1 MIFNM
6 VKGLEEKTL
15 DPYEVAVMQLRKA
28 VNVLGLDEEAF
39 EALKT
44 HERIIQVKI
53 PVRMDDGKIRVFI
66 GWRAQHNS
74 ALGPYKGGVRYH
86 PEASMGEVMALSMW
100 MTWKCSLLQLPFG
113 GGKGAVRVD
122 PRRLSPRELE
132 ELSRGYFAVLARFV
146 GEDLDI
152 PAPDVYTNPQT
163 MAWYVDEY
171 YKIAGANIFGV
182 VTSKPPLLGGLN
194 TRIIATG
201 LGVATVAR
209 EAAKRLLGGLEGK
222 SVAVQGFGNVGSYAA
237 YYLSMWGARVVAVS
251 DSSGGIYNSKGL
263 KIEDVMKVKGE
274 RGSVIHYQDAKKI
287 SNDELLTL
295 DVDILVPAALENVIT
310 ADNAPKIRAKMIV
323 EGANG
328 PTTPEADEIL
338 FKRGIFIV
346 PDILANAGGVTASWI
361 EWVNNRMGGW
371 LAEEDARRKLEDKMA
386 EAFNSFYSYLSRRSD
401 IDPRTAAQTMAVERV
416 YNAMK
421 LRGWI

>member
-1 MIFNM
+1 
-6 VKGLEEKTL
+6 LEEKTL
-15 DPYEVAVMQLRKA
+15 DPYEIAVMQLRKA
-28 VNVLGLDEEAF
+28 VNVLGLDEETF

-86 PEASMGEVMALSMW
+86 PETSMSEVMALSMW
-100 MTWKCSLLQLPFG
+100 MTWKCSLLQLPYG
-113 GGKGAVRVD
+113 GGKGGVRVD
-122 PRRLSPRELE
+122 PRRLSVREIE
-132 ELSRGYFAVLARFV
+132 ELSRRYFASIARFV
-146 GEDLDI
+146 GEDLDV
-152 PAPDVYTNPQT
+152 PAPDVYTNPQI
-163 MAWYVDEY
+163 MAWYIDEY
-171 YKIAGANIFGV
+171 YKITGQNILAV
-182 VTSKPPLLGGLN
+182 VTSKPPILGGIN

-209 EAAKRLLGGLEGK
+209 EASKKILGGIEGRT
-222 SVAVQGFGNVGSYAA
+222 VAVQGFGNVGSYAA
-237 YYLSMWGARVVAVS
+237 YFLSSWGARVIAVT
-251 DSSGGIYNSKGL
+251 DSQGGVYNPRGL
-263 KIEDVMKVKGE
+263 DVEALMKIKGE
-274 RGSVIHYQDAKKI
+274 KGSVIYYQDGKRI
-287 SNDELLTL
+287 SNEELLTM
-295 DVDILVPAALENVIT
+295 DADILVPAALENVIT
-310 ADNAPKIRAKMIV
+310 EENAPKIRAKMIV

-338 FKRGIFIV
+338 FKRGIFIA

-361 EWVNNRMGGW
+361 EWVNNRIGGW
-371 LAEEDARRKLEDKMA
+371 LTEEEAKKKLEDKMS
-386 EAFNSFYSYLSRRSD
+386 EAFNTFYSYLSRRSD
-401 IDPRTAAQTMAVERV
+401 IDPRTAAQALAVERV

>member
-1 MIFNM
+1 
-6 VKGLEEKTL
+6 LEEKTL
-15 DPYEVAVMQLRKA
+15 DPYEIAVMQLRKA
-28 VNVLGLDEEAF
+28 VNVLGLDEETF

-86 PEASMGEVMALSMW
+86 PETSMSEVMALSMW
-100 MTWKCSLLQLPFG
+100 MTWKCSLLQLPYG
-113 GGKGAVRVD
+113 GGKGGVRVD
-122 PRRLSPRELE
+122 PRRLSVREIE
-132 ELSRGYFAVLARFV
+132 ELSRRYFASIARFV
-146 GEDLDI
+146 GEDLDV
-152 PAPDVYTNPQT
+152 PAPDVYTNPQI
-163 MAWYVDEY
+163 MAWYIDEY
-171 YKIAGANIFGV
+171 YKITGQNILAV
-182 VTSKPPLLGGLN
+182 VTSKPPILGGIN

-209 EAAKRLLGGLEGK
+209 EASKKILGGIEGRT
-222 SVAVQGFGNVGSYAA
+222 VAVQGFGNVGSYAA
-237 YYLSMWGARVVAVS
+237 YFLSSWGARVIAVT
-251 DSSGGIYNSKGL
+251 DSQGGVYNPRGL
-263 KIEDVMKVKGE
+263 DVEALMKIKGE
-274 RGSVIHYQDAKKI
+274 KGSVIYYQDGKRI
-287 SNDELLTL
+287 SNEELLTM
-295 DVDILVPAALENVIT
+295 DADILVPAALENVIT
-310 ADNAPKIRAKMIV
+310 EENAPKIRAKVIV

-338 FKRGIFIV
+338 FKRGIFIA

-361 EWVNNRMGGW
+361 EWVNNRIGGW
-371 LAEEDARRKLEDKMA
+371 LTEEEAKKKLEDKMS
-386 EAFNSFYSYLSRRSD
+386 EAFNTFYSYLSRRSD
-401 IDPRTAAQTMAVERV
+401 IDPRTAAQALAVERV

>member
-1 MIFNM
+1 M

-53 PVRMDDGKIRVFI
+53 PVRMDDGKIKVLI

-86 PEASMGEVMALSMW
+86 PETSMSEVMALSMW

-132 ELSRGYFAVLARFV
+132 ELSKGYFAALARFV

-171 YKIAGANIFGV
+171 YKISGSNIFGV
-182 VTSKPPLLGGLN
+182 VTGKPPLLGGLN

-201 LGVATVAR
+201 LGVAAVTK

-251 DSSGGIYNSKGL
+251 DSSGGIYNPGGL
-263 KIEDVMKVKGE
+263 RIEDVMKVKSE

-287 SNDELLTL
+287 SNDELLTS

-346 PDILANAGGVTASWI
+346 PDILASAGGVTTSWI
-361 EWVNNRMGGW
+361 EWVNNKMGGW
-371 LAEEDARRKLEDKMA
+371 LTEEDARRKLEDK
-386 EAFNSFYSYLSRRSD
+386 NGRGLQLLLQLS
-401 IDPRTAAQTMAVERV
+401 
-416 YNAMK
+416 
-421 LRGWI
+421 

>member
-1 MIFNM
+1 L
-6 VKGLEEKTL
+6 VRGLEEKTL
-15 DPYEVAVMQLRKA
+15 DPYEIAVMQLRKA
-28 VNVLGLDEEAF
+28 VNVLGLDEETF

-86 PEASMGEVMALSMW
+86 PETSMSEVMALSMW
-100 MTWKCSLLQLPFG
+100 MTWKCSLLQLPYG
-113 GGKGAVRVD
+113 GGKGGVRVD
-122 PRRLSPRELE
+122 PRRLSVREIE
-132 ELSRGYFAVLARFV
+132 ELSRRYFASIARFV
-146 GEDLDI
+146 GEDLDV
-152 PAPDVYTNPQT
+152 PAPDVYTNPQI
-163 MAWYVDEY
+163 MAWYIDEY
-171 YKIAGANIFGV
+171 YKITGQNILAV
-182 VTSKPPLLGGLN
+182 VTSKPPILGGIN

-209 EAAKRLLGGLEGK
+209 EASKKILGGIEGRT
-222 SVAVQGFGNVGSYAA
+222 VAVQGFGNVGSYAA
-237 YYLSMWGARVVAVS
+237 YFLSSWGARVNAVT
-251 DSSGGIYNSKGL
+251 DSQGGVYNPRGL
-263 KIEDVMKVKGE
+263 DVEALMKIKGE
-274 RGSVIHYQDAKKI
+274 KGSVIYYQDGKRI
-287 SNDELLTL
+287 SNEELLTM
-295 DVDILVPAALENVIT
+295 DADILVPAALENVIT
-310 ADNAPKIRAKMIV
+310 EENAPKIRAKMIV

-338 FKRGIFIV
+338 FKRGIFIA

-361 EWVNNRMGGW
+361 EWVNNRIGGW
-371 LAEEDARRKLEDKMA
+371 LTEEEAKKKLEDKMS
-386 EAFNSFYSYLSRRSD
+386 EAFNTFYSYLSRRSD
-401 IDPRTAAQTMAVERV
+401 IDPRTAAQALAVERV

>member
-1 MIFNM
+1 M
-6 VKGLEEKTL
+6 EEKTL
-15 DPYEVAVMQLRKA
+15 DPYEIAVMQLRKA
-28 VNVLGLDEEAF
+28 VNVLGLDEETF

-86 PEASMGEVMALSMW
+86 PETSMSEVMALSMW
-100 MTWKCSLLQLPFG
+100 MTWKCSLLQLPYG
-113 GGKGAVRVD
+113 GGKGGVRVD
-122 PRRLSPRELE
+122 PRRLSVREIE
-132 ELSRGYFAVLARFV
+132 ELSRRYFASIARFV
-146 GEDLDI
+146 GEDLDV
-152 PAPDVYTNPQT
+152 PAPDVYTNPQI
-163 MAWYVDEY
+163 MAWYIDEY
-171 YKIAGANIFGV
+171 YKITGQNILAV
-182 VTSKPPLLGGLN
+182 VTSKPPILGGIN

-209 EAAKRLLGGLEGK
+209 EASKKILGGIEGRT
-222 SVAVQGFGNVGSYAA
+222 VAVQGFGNVGSYAA
-237 YYLSMWGARVVAVS
+237 YFLSSWGARVIAVT
-251 DSSGGIYNSKGL
+251 DSQGGVYNPRGL
-263 KIEDVMKVKGE
+263 DVEALMKIKGE
-274 RGSVIHYQDAKKI
+274 KGSVIYYQDGKRI
-287 SNDELLTL
+287 SNEELLTM
-295 DVDILVPAALENVIT
+295 DADILVPAALENVIT
-310 ADNAPKIRAKMIV
+310 EENAPKIRAKVIV

-338 FKRGIFIV
+338 FKRGIFIA

-361 EWVNNRMGGW
+361 EWVNNRIGGW
-371 LAEEDARRKLEDKMA
+371 LTEEEAKKKLEDKMS
-386 EAFNSFYSYLSRRSD
+386 EAFNTFYSYLSRRSD
-401 IDPRTAAQTMAVERV
+401 IDPRTAAQALAVERV

>member
-1 MIFNM
+1 L
-6 VKGLEEKTL
+6 VRGLEEKTL
-15 DPYEVAVMQLRKA
+15 DPYEIAVMQLRKA
-28 VNVLGLDEEAF
+28 VNVLGLDEETF

-86 PEASMGEVMALSMW
+86 PETSMSEVMALSMW
-100 MTWKCSLLQLPFG
+100 MTWKCSLLQLPYG
-113 GGKGAVRVD
+113 GGKGGVRVD
-122 PRRLSPRELE
+122 PRRLSVREIE
-132 ELSRGYFAVLARFV
+132 ELSRRYFASIARFV
-146 GEDLDI
+146 GEDLDV
-152 PAPDVYTNPQT
+152 PAPDVYTNPQI
-163 MAWYVDEY
+163 MAWYIDEY
-171 YKIAGANIFGV
+171 YKITGQNILAV
-182 VTSKPPLLGGLN
+182 VTSKPPILGGIN

-209 EAAKRLLGGLEGK
+209 EASKKILGGIEGRT
-222 SVAVQGFGNVGSYAA
+222 VAVQGFGNVGSYAA
-237 YYLSMWGARVVAVS
+237 YFLSSWGARVIAVT
-251 DSSGGIYNSKGL
+251 DSQGGVYNPRGL
-263 KIEDVMKVKGE
+263 DVEALMKIKGE
-274 RGSVIHYQDAKKI
+274 KGSVIYYQDGKRI
-287 SNDELLTL
+287 SNEELLTM
-295 DVDILVPAALENVIT
+295 DADILVPAALENVIT
-310 ADNAPKIRAKMIV
+310 EENAPKIRAKMIV

-338 FKRGIFIV
+338 FKRGIFIA

-361 EWVNNRMGGW
+361 EWVNNRIGGW
-371 LAEEDARRKLEDKMA
+371 LTEEEAKKKLEDKMS
-386 EAFNSFYSYLSRRSD
+386 EAFNTFYSYLSRRSD
-401 IDPRTAAQTMAVERV
+401 IDPRTAAQALAVERV

>member
-1 MIFNM
+1 
-6 VKGLEEKTL
+6 LEEKTL
-15 DPYEVAVMQLRKA
+15 DPYEIAVMQLRKA
-28 VNVLGLDEEAF
+28 VNVLGLDEETF

-86 PEASMGEVMALSMW
+86 PETSMSEVMALSMW
-100 MTWKCSLLQLPFG
+100 MTWKCSLLQLPYG
-113 GGKGAVRVD
+113 GGKGGVRVD
-122 PRRLSPRELE
+122 PRRLSVREIE
-132 ELSRGYFAVLARFV
+132 ELSRRYFASIARFV
-146 GEDLDI
+146 GEDLDV
-152 PAPDVYTNPQT
+152 PAPDVYTNPQI
-163 MAWYVDEY
+163 MAWHIDEY
-171 YKIAGANIFGV
+171 YKITGQNILAV
-182 VTSKPPLLGGLN
+182 VTSKPPILGGIN

-209 EAAKRLLGGLEGK
+209 EASKKILGGIEGRT
-222 SVAVQGFGNVGSYAA
+222 VAVQGFGNVGSYAA
-237 YYLSMWGARVVAVS
+237 YFLSSWGARVIAVT
-251 DSSGGIYNSKGL
+251 DSQGGVYNPRGL
-263 KIEDVMKVKGE
+263 DVEALMKIKGE
-274 RGSVIHYQDAKKI
+274 KGSVIYYQDGKRI
-287 SNDELLTL
+287 SNEELLTM
-295 DVDILVPAALENVIT
+295 DADILVPAALENVIT
-310 ADNAPKIRAKMIV
+310 EENAPKIRAKVIV

-338 FKRGIFIV
+338 FKRGIFIA

-361 EWVNNRMGGW
+361 EWVNNRIGGW
-371 LAEEDARRKLEDKMA
+371 LTEEEAKKKLEDKMS
-386 EAFNSFYSYLSRRSD
+386 EAFNTFYSYLSRRSD
-401 IDPRTAAQTMAVERV
+401 IDPRTAAQALAVERV

>member
-1 MIFNM
+1 M
-6 VKGLEEKTL
+6 EEKTL
-15 DPYEVAVMQLRKA
+15 DPYEIAVMQLRKA
-28 VNVLGLDEEAF
+28 VNVLGLDEETF

-86 PEASMGEVMALSMW
+86 PETSMSEVMALSMW
-100 MTWKCSLLQLPFG
+100 MTWKCSLLQLPYG
-113 GGKGAVRVD
+113 GGKGGVRVD
-122 PRRLSPRELE
+122 PRRLSVREIE
-132 ELSRGYFAVLARFV
+132 ELSRRYFASIARFV
-146 GEDLDI
+146 GEDLDV
-152 PAPDVYTNPQT
+152 PAPDVYTNPQI
-163 MAWYVDEY
+163 MAWYIDEY
-171 YKIAGANIFGV
+171 YKITGQNILAV
-182 VTSKPPLLGGLN
+182 VTSKPPILGGIN

-209 EAAKRLLGGLEGK
+209 EASKKILGGIEGK
-222 SVAVQGFGNVGSYAA
+222 TVAVQGFGNVGFYAA
-237 YYLSMWGARVVAVS
+237 YFLSSWGARVIAVT
-251 DSSGGIYNSKGL
+251 DSQGGVYNPRGL
-263 KIEDVMKVKGE
+263 DVEALMKIKGE
-274 RGSVIHYQDAKKI
+274 KGSVIYYQDGKRI
-287 SNDELLTL
+287 SNEELLTM
-295 DVDILVPAALENVIT
+295 DADILVPAALENVIT
-310 ADNAPKIRAKMIV
+310 EENAPKIRAKVIV

-338 FKRGIFIV
+338 FKRGIFIA

-361 EWVNNRMGGW
+361 EWVNNRIGGW
-371 LAEEDARRKLEDKMA
+371 LTEEEAKKKLEDKMS
-386 EAFNSFYSYLSRRSD
+386 EAFNTFYGYLSRRSD
-401 IDPRTAAQTMAVERV
+401 IDPRTAAQALAVERV

>member
-1 MIFNM
+1 M
-6 VKGLEEKTL
+6 
-15 DPYEVAVMQLRKA
+15 DPYEIAVMQLRKA

-53 PVRMDDGKIRVFI
+53 PVRMDDGRIRVFI

-86 PEASMGEVMALSMW
+86 PETSMSEVMALSMW
-100 MTWKCSLLQLPFG
+100 MTWKCSLLQLPYG
-113 GGKGAVRVD
+113 GGKGGVRVD
-122 PRRLSPRELE
+122 PRRLSAREIE
-132 ELSRGYFAVLARFV
+132 ELSRRYFASIARFV

-152 PAPDVYTNPQT
+152 PAPDVYTNPQI
-163 MAWYVDEY
+163 MAWYIDEY
-171 YKIAGANIFGV
+171 YKITGQNILAV
-182 VTSKPPLLGGLN
+182 VTSKPQLLGGIN

-209 EAAKRLLGGLEGK
+209 EAAKKILGGIEGRT
-222 SVAVQGFGNVGSYAA
+222 VAVQGFGNVGSYAA
-237 YYLSMWGARVVAVS
+237 YFLSSWGARVIAVS
-251 DSSGGIYNSKGL
+251 DSQGGIYNPRGL
-263 KIEDVMKVKGE
+263 DVEAIMKIKGE
-274 RGSVIHYQDAKKI
+274 KGSVIYYQDGKKI
-287 SNDELLTL
+287 SNEELLTM

-310 ADNAPKIRAKMIV
+310 EENAPKIRAKMIV

-338 FKRGIFIV
+338 HKRGIFIV

-371 LAEEDARRKLEDKMA
+371 LTEEEARKKLEDKMS
-386 EAFNSFYSYLSRRSD
+386 EAFNTFYSYLSRRSD
-401 IDPRTAAQTMAVERV
+401 IDPRTAAQALAVERV

>member
-1 MIFNM
+1 MN
-6 VKGLEEKTL
+6 EKVL
-15 DPYEVAVMQLRKA
+15 DPYDIAVMQLRKA
-28 VNVLGLDEEAF
+28 VNVLGLDEEVF

-44 HERIIQVKI
+44 HERVIQVKI

-74 ALGPYKGGVRYH
+74 ALGPYKGGIRYH
-86 PEASMGEVMALSMW
+86 PETSMSEVMALSMW

-113 GGKGAVRVD
+113 GGKGGVRVD
-122 PRRLSPRELE
+122 PRRLSLREIE
-132 ELSRGYFAVLARFV
+132 ELSRKYFASLARFV

-152 PAPDVYTNPQT
+152 PAPDVYTNPQI

-171 YKIAGANIFGV
+171 YRIAGANIFGV
-182 VTSKPPLLGGLN
+182 VTSKPPALGGLN

-209 EAAKRLLGGLEGK
+209 EAAKRILGGLEGRT
-222 SVAVQGFGNVGSYAA
+222 VAVQGFGNVGSYAA
-237 YYLSMWGARVVAVS
+237 YYLSMWGARVIAVS
-251 DSSGGIYNSKGL
+251 DSSGGIYNPRGL
-263 KIEDVMKVKGE
+263 KIEEVMKVKSEKGN
-274 RGSVIHYQDAKKI
+274 VTQYQDSKKI

-295 DVDILVPAALENVIT
+295 DVDILVPAAIENVIT

-338 FKRGIFIV
+338 FKRGIFIA

-371 LAEEDARRKLEDKMA
+371 LTEEDARRKLEDKMA
-386 EAFNSFYSYLSRRSD
+386 EAFNSFYNYLNRRSN
-401 IDPRTAAQTMAVERV
+401 IDPRTAAQAIAVERV

>member
-1 MIFNM
+1 L
-6 VKGLEEKTL
+6 VRGLEEKTL
-15 DPYEVAVMQLRKA
+15 DPYEIAVMQLRKA
-28 VNVLGLDEEAF
+28 VNVLGLDEETF

-86 PEASMGEVMALSMW
+86 PETSMSEVKALSMW
-100 MTWKCSLLQLPFG
+100 MTWKCSLLQLPYG
-113 GGKGAVRVD
+113 GGKGSVRVD
-122 PRRLSPRELE
+122 PRRLSVREIE
-132 ELSRGYFAVLARFV
+132 ELSRRYFASIARFV
-146 GEDLDI
+146 GEDLDV
-152 PAPDVYTNPQT
+152 PAPDVYTNPQI
-163 MAWYVDEY
+163 MAWYIDEY
-171 YKIAGANIFGV
+171 YKITGQNILAV
-182 VTSKPPLLGGLN
+182 VTSKPPILGGIN

-209 EAAKRLLGGLEGK
+209 EASKKILGGIEGRT
-222 SVAVQGFGNVGSYAA
+222 VAVQGFGNVGSYAA
-237 YYLSMWGARVVAVS
+237 YFLSSWGARVIAVT
-251 DSSGGIYNSKGL
+251 DSQGGVYNPRGL
-263 KIEDVMKVKGE
+263 DVEALMKIKGE
-274 RGSVIHYQDAKKI
+274 KGSVIYYQDGKRI
-287 SNDELLTL
+287 SNEELLTM
-295 DVDILVPAALENVIT
+295 DADILVPAALENVIT
-310 ADNAPKIRAKMIV
+310 EENAPKIRAKMIV

-338 FKRGIFIV
+338 FKRGIFIA

-361 EWVNNRMGGW
+361 EWVNNRIGGW
-371 LAEEDARRKLEDKMA
+371 LTEEEAKKKLEDKMS
-386 EAFNSFYSYLSRRSD
+386 EAFNTFYSYLSRRSD
-401 IDPRTAAQTMAVERV
+401 IDPRTAAQALAVERV

>member
-1 MIFNM
+1 
-6 VKGLEEKTL
+6 VRGLEEKTL
-15 DPYEVAVMQLRKA
+15 DPYEIAVMQLRKA
-28 VNVLGLDEEAF
+28 VNVLGLDEETF

-86 PEASMGEVMALSMW
+86 PETSMSEVMALSMW
-100 MTWKCSLLQLPFG
+100 MTWKCSLLQLPYG
-113 GGKGAVRVD
+113 GGKGGVRVD
-122 PRRLSPRELE
+122 PRRLSVREIE
-132 ELSRGYFAVLARFV
+132 ELSRRYFASIARFV
-146 GEDLDI
+146 GEDLDV
-152 PAPDVYTNPQT
+152 PAPDVYTNPQI
-163 MAWYVDEY
+163 MAWYIDEY
-171 YKIAGANIFGV
+171 YKITGHNILAV
-182 VTSKPPLLGGLN
+182 VTSKPPILGGIN

-209 EAAKRLLGGLEGK
+209 EASKKILGGIEGRT
-222 SVAVQGFGNVGSYAA
+222 VAVQGFGNVGSYAA
-237 YYLSMWGARVVAVS
+237 YFLSSWGARVIAVT
-251 DSSGGIYNSKGL
+251 DSQGGVYNPRGL
-263 KIEDVMKVKGE
+263 DVEALMKIKGE
-274 RGSVIHYQDAKKI
+274 KGSVIYYQDGKRI
-287 SNDELLTL
+287 SNEELLTM
-295 DVDILVPAALENVIT
+295 DADILVPAALENVIT
-310 ADNAPKIRAKMIV
+310 EENAPKIRAKVIV

-338 FKRGIFIV
+338 FKRGIFIA

-361 EWVNNRMGGW
+361 EWVNNRIGGW
-371 LAEEDARRKLEDKMA
+371 LTEEEAKKKLEDKMS
-386 EAFNSFYSYLSRRSD
+386 EAFNTFYSYLSRRSD
-401 IDPRTAAQTMAVERV
+401 IDPRTAAQALAVERV

>member
-122 PRRLSPRELE
+122 PRRLSPREIE
-132 ELSRGYFAVLARFV
+132 ELSRRYFASLARFV

-152 PAPDVYTNPQT
+152 PAPDVYTNPQI

-171 YKIAGANIFGV
+171 YRIVGANIFGV
-182 VTSKPPLLGGLN
+182 VTSKPPALGGLN

-209 EAAKRLLGGLEGK
+209 EAARHILGGLEGR

-237 YYLSMWGARVVAVS
+237 YYLSTWGARVIAVS
-251 DSSGGIYNSKGL
+251 DSSGGIYNPRGL
-263 KIEDVMKVKGE
+263 RIEEVMKVKSE
-274 RGSVIHYQDAKKI
+274 KGSVIHYQDSKKI

-338 FKRGIFIV
+338 FKRGVFVV

-371 LAEEDARRKLEDKMA
+371 LTEEDARSKLENKMA
-386 EAFNSFYSYLSRRSD
+386 EAFNSFYSYLNRRSD
-401 IDPRTAAQTMAVERV
+401 IDPRTAAQAMAVERV

-421 LRGWI
+421 LRGWV

>member
-1 MIFNM
+1 M

-53 PVRMDDGKIRVFI
+53 PVRMDDGKIKVLI

-86 PEASMGEVMALSMW
+86 PETSMSEVMALSMW

-132 ELSRGYFAVLARFV
+132 ELSKGYFAALARFV

-171 YKIAGANIFGV
+171 YKISGSNIFGV
-182 VTSKPPLLGGLN
+182 VTGKPPLLGGLN

-201 LGVATVAR
+201 LGVAAVTK

-251 DSSGGIYNSKGL
+251 DSSGGIYNPGGL
-263 KIEDVMKVKGE
+263 RIEDVMKVKSE

-287 SNDELLTL
+287 SNDELLTS

-346 PDILANAGGVTASWI
+346 PDILASAGGVTTSWI
-361 EWVNNRMGGW
+361 EWVNNKMGGW
-371 LAEEDARRKLEDKMA
+371 LTEEDARRKLEDKMA
-386 EAFNSFYSYLSRRSD
+386 EAFNSFYSYLNRRSD
-401 IDPRTAAQTMAVERV
+401 IDPRTAAQAMAVERV

>member
-1 MIFNM
+1 MR
-6 VKGLEEKTL
+6 GLEEKTL
-15 DPYEVAVMQLRKA
+15 DPYEIAVMQLRKA
-28 VNVLGLDEEAF
+28 VNVLGLDEETF

-86 PEASMGEVMALSMW
+86 PETSMSEVMALSMW
-100 MTWKCSLLQLPFG
+100 MTWKCSLLQLPYG
-113 GGKGAVRVD
+113 GGKGGVRVD
-122 PRRLSPRELE
+122 PRRLSVREIE
-132 ELSRGYFAVLARFV
+132 ELSRRYFASIARFV
-146 GEDLDI
+146 GEDLDV
-152 PAPDVYTNPQT
+152 PAPDVYTNPQI
-163 MAWYVDEY
+163 MAWYIDEY
-171 YKIAGANIFGV
+171 YKITGHNILAV
-182 VTSKPPLLGGLN
+182 VTSKPPILGGIN

-209 EAAKRLLGGLEGK
+209 EASKKILGGIEGRT
-222 SVAVQGFGNVGSYAA
+222 VAVQGFGNVGSYAA
-237 YYLSMWGARVVAVS
+237 YFLSSWGARVIAVT
-251 DSSGGIYNSKGL
+251 DSQGGVYNPRGL
-263 KIEDVMKVKGE
+263 DVEALMKIKGE
-274 RGSVIHYQDAKKI
+274 KGSVIYYQDGKRI
-287 SNDELLTL
+287 SNEELLTM
-295 DVDILVPAALENVIT
+295 DADILVPAALENVIT
-310 ADNAPKIRAKMIV
+310 EENAPKIRAKVIV

-338 FKRGIFIV
+338 FKRGIFIA

-361 EWVNNRMGGW
+361 EWVNNRIGGW
-371 LAEEDARRKLEDKMA
+371 LTEEEAKKKLEDKMS
-386 EAFNSFYSYLSRRSD
+386 EAFNTFYSYLSRRSD
-401 IDPRTAAQTMAVERV
+401 IDPRTAAQALAVERV